1 MKKETEYFFKMP
13 FSIVENEDLSI
24 TDKFL
29 FGIVLNLTNKTGTCT
44 ASNAYIADRL
54 KLSTKTIERSFK
66 SLRDN
71 GFIETINIYENG
83 TKRIVRRNTKI
94 VPSKMS
100 FDTLNLSNSTL
111 KNEDTLPS
119 EMSFDTLK
127 NEGDKKI
134 NIKEDNKRDKGVFC
148 ESKDSLIV
156 EPTSEP
162 DQQIIDEVF
171 NYCWDIHSNRLKQ
184 LTTKDGNPRK
194 NGNKG
199 KTKQR
204 FVSLLKKYS
213 MLVLSV
219 YVKNSTFQTHP
230 KEFINLIGRDIDKCL
245 LDGLSNIEDDQLE
258 EMLDKNYDKKSF
270 LYIIEQIEEQI

>member
-1 MKKETEYFFKMP
+1 MNWELQKLANNIKFDDISKEIDYQTSKKT
-13 FSIVENEDLSI
+13 L
-24 TDKFL
+24 
-29 FGIVLNLTNKTGTCT
+29 
-44 ASNAYIADRL
+44 
-54 KLSTKTIERSFK
+54 
-66 SLRDN
+66 
-71 GFIETINIYENG
+71 
-83 TKRIVRRNTKI
+83 
-94 VPSKMS
+94 
-100 FDTLNLSNSTL
+100 DTLIMYCDEENCSTFVSMEQIKQQIRCNSMQTVYNHFEKL
-111 KNEDTLPS
+111 QDLGILEVYKKGKF
-119 EMSFDTLK
+119 MM
-127 NEGDKKI
+127 KKI
-134 NIKEDNKRDKGVFC
+134 NINPSNLSSNLSSSPIEAKVREEKVREDKGVFC

-245 LDGLSNIEDDQLE
+245 LDGLNNIEDDQLE

>member
-83 TKRIVRRNTKI
+83 TKRIVRRDTKI
-94 VPSKMS
+94 VPSNLS
-100 FDTLNLSNSTL
+100 FDTLKLSNSTL

-119 EMSFDTLK
+119 NLSFDTLK

-134 NIKEDNKRDKGVFC
+134 NIKEENKRDMDASLRSASVSLSTK
-148 ESKDSLIV
+148 KDINNHKPYQAIKEVGDVLIDDDV
-156 EPTSEP
+156 TDE
-162 DQQIIDEVF
+162 DIDIIVRFIEYRDEM
-171 NYCWDIHSNRLKQ
+171 YNR
-184 LTTKDGNPRK
+184 TKD
-194 NGNKG
+194 
-199 KTKQR
+199 
-204 FVSLLKKYS
+204 KKYGLKS
-213 MLVLSV
+213 YRAIQLFMIEIYKSNDIYKAFETMELNEWTT
-219 YVKNSTFQTHP
+219 YK
-230 KEFINLIGRDIDKCL
+230 KEW
-245 LDGLSNIEDDQLE
+245 
-258 EMLDKNYDKKSF
+258 DKNK
-270 LYIIEQIEEQI
+270 